1 MKLTST
7 IVDSKAAKPQP
18 VTSDELLRS
27 DLAVAQRSKA
37 GLEAE
42 AVALRAQVSTL
53 TLRITSATSLAAGLV
68 RDKAALETKLR
79 DREEEIR
86 EKRRLVERVQDEM
99 VGLEMEINVTGEKLL
114 ELQCENEELVRR
126 WMETKGREAEKM
138 NQGFG
143 W

>member
-114 ELQCENEELVRR
+114 ELQRENEELVRR